1 MIRPLIAASVLA
13 ANVLAANVLVA
24 LLANPAF
31 AQIDL
36 PDDPA
41 ARGLAIAEESE
52 RRDTGF
58 GDSSA
63 EMRMILRNTQGE
75 ESVRELRQR
84 TLENTDPTDGD
95 MSLIIFD
102 RPRDVEGTA
111 LLTHSHLLGDDDQW
125 LYLPAIARE
134 RRISSS
140 NKSGPFL
147 GSEFAFEDFSSQEVG
162 KYDYMWLRDET
173 CPEPYTELTCHVTER
188 IPLYENSGY
197 TRQIVWT
204 DTTDY
209 LPRMLEYYNRR
220 NDLLKTLTFRDYR
233 QYLGQFWRAHDLN
246 MVNHLTGKSTSLTW
260 SSFEFQTGLTED
272 DFSRASLRRAR

>member
-1 MIRPLIAASVLA
+1 MIRQLIISSVCAAFMA
-13 ANVLAANVLVA
+13 A
-24 LLANPAF
+24 PAF
-31 AQIDL
+31 AQIEL
-36 PDDPA
+36 PEDPVE
-41 ARGLAIAEESE
+41 RGLAIALETES
-52 RRDTGF
+52 RDQGF

-63 EMRMILRNTQGE
+63 VMLMTLRNTQGE

-84 TLENTDPTDGD
+84 ILENSDPEDGD
-95 MSLIIFD
+95 LSMIIFD

-111 LLTHSHLLGDDDQW
+111 LLTHAHLLVDDDQW

-147 GSEFAFEDFSSQEVG
+147 GSEFAFEDFSSTEVG
-162 KYDYMWLRDET
+162 KYSYNWLRDEP
-173 CPEPYTELTCHVTER
+173 CPAPDEALTCHVTER
-188 IPLYENSGY
+188 VPLYENSGY
-197 TRQIVWT
+197 TRQISWT

-209 LPRMLEYYNRR
+209 LGRQVEFYNRR
-220 NDLLKTLTFRDYR
+220 NDLLKTLVFLDYR
-233 QYLGQFWRAHDLN
+233 QYEGQFWRAHELN

-260 SSFEFQTGLTED
+260 SSFEFGSGLDES

>member
-1 MIRPLIAASVLA
+1 MIRKLILSSACAMMMAGPVM
-13 ANVLAANVLVA
+13 
-24 LLANPAF
+24 
-31 AQIDL
+31 AQIEL
-36 PDDPA
+36 PEDPVE
-41 ARGLAIAEESE
+41 RGLAIALEAD
-52 RRDTGF
+52 RRDQGF

-84 TLENTDPTDGD
+84 TLEITDPTEGD
-95 MSLIIFD
+95 MSMIIFD

-111 LLTHSHLLGDDDQW
+111 LLTHAHLVEDDDQW

-147 GSEFAFEDFSSQEVG
+147 GSEFAFEDFSSTEVG
-162 KYDYMWLRDET
+162 KYSYNWLRDEP
-173 CPEPYTELTCHVTER
+173 CPAPDEALTCHVSER
-188 IPLYENSGY
+188 VPLYENSGY
-197 TRQIVWT
+197 TRQIAWT

-209 LPRMLEYYNRR
+209 LARQVEFYNRR
-220 NDLLKTLTFRDYR
+220 NDLLKTLVFVDYR
-233 QYLGQFWRAHDLN
+233 QYEGQFWRAHELN

-260 SSFEFQTGLTED
+260 SAFEFNTGLDEG
-272 DFSRASLRRAR
+272 DFNIASLRRAR

>member
-1 MIRPLIAASVLA
+1 MIRQLIKSSTFAVLIASPVLFANA
-13 ANVLAANVLVA
+13 AW
-24 LLANPAF
+24 
-31 AQIDL
+31 AQIEL
-36 PDDPA
+36 PDDPVE
-41 ARGLAIAEESE
+41 RGLAIAMEGEN
-52 RRDTGF
+52 RDQGF

-84 TLENTDPTDGD
+84 TLENQDPDDGD
-95 MSLIIFD
+95 LSMIIFD

-111 LLTHSHLLGDDDQW
+111 LLTHAHLLDDDDQW
-125 LYLPAIARE
+125 LFLPALARE

-147 GSEFAFEDFSSQEVG
+147 GSEFAFEDFSSTEVG
-162 KYDYMWLRDET
+162 KYSYNWLRDEP
-173 CPEPYTELTCHVTER
+173 CPAPDEGLTCHVTER

-204 DTTDY
+204 DTVDY
-209 LPRMLEYYNRR
+209 LPRTLEFYNRR
-220 NDLLKTLTFRDYR
+220 NDLLKTLTFVDYR
-233 QYLGQFWRAHDLN
+233 QYLDQFWRAHELN

-260 SSFEFQTGLTED
+260 SSFEFQTGLDEG
-272 DFSRASLRRAR
+272 DFNIASLRRAR